1 MKEKLRVYLPMLLKN
16 ITNRKSIFEEKFK
29 IW

>member
-16 ITNRKSIFEEKFK
+16 IANVKSIFEEKFK
-29 IW
+29 I